1 MPKIILPSVAPQLQE
16 PITRQKTKKN
26 PLTRERVVLYP
37 KMRLNVLN
45 LYDPNDLELQN
56 RSLKIA
62 DKADLTLL
70 QYLSH

>member
-1 MPKIILPSVAPQLQE
+1 M
-16 PITRQKTKKN
+16 
-26 PLTRERVVLYP
+26 LYP

-56 RSLKIA
+56 RSLKTA
-62 DKADLTLL
+62 NKADLTLL